1 MILVDPQA
9 WVAAH
14 DPLTVVPLRDPV
26 VEAVG
31 HGPRSGYVEAFW
43 LPVLGPSAVVAARH
57 LSARLEGSPEG
68 VTVSLTVLARQLGLG
83 AGTGRNAPVIKS
95 LARLTVF
102 GLARSEG
109 DVFALRLAFPP
120 LARRH
125 LRRLSPQLI
134 EAHRVLTEAPLRT
147 DDIAAVAHATRC

>member
-1 MILVDPQA
+1 MVVIDPQT
-9 WVAAH
+9 WVARH

-31 HGPRSGYVEAFW
+31 HDPRSTYVESFW
-43 LPVLGPSAVVAARH
+43 TPILGPSAVMAARH
-57 LSARLEGSPEG
+57 LSVQLEDSPEG
-68 VTVSLTVLARQLGLG
+68 FTVSLAVLGRQLGLG
-83 AGTGRNAPVIKS
+83 AGTGRNATLIKS

-109 DVFALRLAFPP
+109 DVYALRLAFPP

-125 LRRLSPQLI
+125 MRRLTPQLV
-134 EAHRVLTEAPLRT
+134 EAHRLLTEGLPRT
-147 DDIAAVAHATRC
+147 NDIAGVAHATRC